1 MVMKGDNMANR
12 RMPNNNHKPHPVQNA
27 KPQQQLQ
34 GLDAPAPV
42 IDEQVGSEAEAPAK
56 EEPTVKELP
65 KAVVKSTGK
74 LRLRTGKSTEA
85 SILDLLKPGTEVTVL
100 STDFEWTRV
109 EVNTSFGKVIGF
121 VMTKFLKFK

>member
-42 IDEQVGSEAEAPAK
+42 IDEMVDFEAKEPAK
-56 EEPTVKELP
+56 EESAIKELP
-65 KAVVKSTGK
+65 KAVVSSTGK
-74 LRLRTGKSTEA
+74 LRLRTGKSTE
-85 SILDLLKPGTEVTVL
+85 SSVLDLLKPGTEVTVL
-100 STDFEWTRV
+100 STDFEWTQV
-109 EVNTSFGKVIGF
+109 EVNTSFGKATGF

>member
-1 MVMKGDNMANR
+1 MKGDNMANR

-42 IDEQVGSEAEAPAK
+42 IDEQVGLEAEELIK

-65 KAVVKSTGK
+65 KAVVNSTGK

-85 SILDLLKPGTEVTVL
+85 SVLDLLKSGTEVTVL